1 MPVKNPVFR
10 KNTVGRKVDGVKKN
24 LLAIFNSIWTYI
36 LAAKGPNNEFLKQYF
51 SLKKQKLYYYQV

>member
-10 KNTVGRKVDGVKKN
+10 KNSVGRKVDGMKKN
-24 LLAIFNSIWTYI
+24 LLAIFNSTLTYI

-51 SLKKQKLYYYQV
+51 SLKKQK